1 MLVGPALRR
10 IGSTKMG
17 LVIHTGTN
25 TNLHL
30 IDGNRRTF
38 TSAST
43 DIFTLLYLVNH
54 LSTALLPLLMF
65 PHLIKTSRNTTFT
78 KPRLVTVNSRVSVR
92 KEQVAPKIL
101 EKLSS
106 K

>member
-38 TSAST
+38 TSAPT
-43 DIFTLLYLVNH
+43 DIFTLLSLVNH
-54 LSTALLPLLMF
+54 LSTALLPLL
-65 PHLIKTSRNTTFT
+65 
-78 KPRLVTVNSRVSVR
+78 
-92 KEQVAPKIL
+92 IL
-101 EKLSS
+101 SKQAEIPSLSS
-106 K
+106 LDIGHRQQQSIGKKRTSGI